1 MKRKKTVQQNKYET
15 NRQYTFDRAMQEAAK
30 RAASHPRMIGMT
42 SNVPEKR

>member
-1 MKRKKTVQQNKYET
+1 MKRKKTVKQDKFET
-15 NRQYTFDRAMQEAAK
+15 NREYKHDRAMQEAAR